1 MRNDYKLNSDGT
13 YINLTLH
20 LNSTTKGKVVLS
32 IIVSILVGVLVYLPF
47 SFPIINNPNII
58 LPIIVFAIIIFVFPI
73 RYLFWNLYGKE
84 HIIINK
90 KKLIIGKD
98 YGVYITNLET
108 QQFERLHIEFERT
121 KTFEEIKFGNLIFKS
136 FNKDPRLS
144 KYIYSSSINL
154 ELEVINEIKNEIAKL
169 DSNIYFSKTTDEVL
183 VQKFITK

>member
-98 YGVYITNLET
+98 YGVFRIVGSQDL
-108 QQFERLHIEFERT
+108 
-121 KTFEEIKFGNLIFKS
+121 
-136 FNKDPRLS
+136 
-144 KYIYSSSINL
+144 
-154 ELEVINEIKNEIAKL
+154 
-169 DSNIYFSKTTDEVL
+169 
-183 VQKFITK
+183 

>member
-47 SFPIINNPNII
+47 SFPIINNPDII

-73 RYLFWNLYGKE
+73 RYLFWNLFGKE
-84 HIIINK
+84 HFIINK

-108 QQFERLHIEFERT
+108 QQFERLHLEFENT
-121 KTFEEIKFGNLIFKS
+121 KTFQKIESGNLIFKS

-169 DSNIYFSKTTDEVL
+169 DSNIYFSKPTEEVL

>member
-1 MRNDYKLNSDGT
+1 VRNDYKLNSDGT

-73 RYLFWNLYGKE
+73 RYLLWNLFGKE

-90 KKLIIGKD
+90 KKLIIDKD

-108 QQFERLHIEFERT
+108 QQFEKLHLEFERN
-121 KTFEEIKFGNLIFKS
+121 KTFEKIECGNLIFKS
-136 FNKDPRLS
+136 FNKDTNLL
-144 KYIYSSSINL
+144 KCIYTSSIDL
-154 ELEVINEIKNEIAKL
+154 ELKVINEIKNKISKL
-169 DSNIYFSKTTDEVL
+169 DSNIFFCKTTEEIL
-183 VQKFITK
+183 AKNY